1 VTGAS
6 TGIGRASTLAL
17 LEARFRVFAGV
28 RNRATADSLTQA
40 AGPNADRL
48 HTLQL
53 DVTSASDIRAAANA
67 VDAAVGA
74 DGLWGLFNNAGITV
88 NGPLEFI
95 DLDGLRRQLEVNLVS
110 QVAVTQAFIPLLRT
124 GHGRI
129 LSTGSVSG
137 FIAMPCLGP
146 YCMSKYAM
154 EAFSDALR
162 RELRPWGI
170 QVSLLEPGTIASEIW
185 GKGLA
190 DAQALLQRPPVGLV
204 ENYGPLLQSLQK
216 IATESDARA
225 SPADVVARDVVH
237 AFTARRPRT
246 RYCQGRDSGL
256 QRWIS
261 RLPDR
266 WADAVIARFVN
277 WG

>member
-1 VTGAS
+1 MT
-6 TGIGRASTLAL
+6 T
-17 LEARFRVFAGV
+17 
-28 RNRATADSLTQA
+28 
-40 AGPNADRL
+40 
-48 HTLQL
+48 
-53 DVTSASDIRAAANA
+53 

-88 NGPLEFI
+88 NGPLEFVE
-95 DLDGLRRQLEVNLVS
+95 LDGLRRQLEVNLVA
-110 QVAVTQAFIPLLRT
+110 QVGVTQAFLPLIRRAR
-124 GHGRI
+124 GRI

-137 FIAMPCLGP
+137 FIVMPGLGP
-146 YCMSKYAM
+146 YCMSKHGM

-185 GKGLA
+185 GKGLN
-190 DAQALLQRPPVGLV
+190 DAETLLQHPPAGLV
-204 ENYGPLLQSLQK
+204 ESYGPLLDSIRK
-216 IATESDARA
+216 IARESAERA
-225 SPADVVARDVVH
+225 SPAEVVARDVVH
-237 AFTARRPRT
+237 AFTATRPRT

-266 WADAVIARFVN
+266 WGDAIIARFLK